1 MQQSER
7 GFLSLFFKII
17 KHGVVL
23 KTVLPVI
30 CAMALSLIVNWLVP
44 AFEDQ
49 VQKIN
54 YEGVNLIILL
64 CVFVMLATT
73 VQKIDFS
80 KVKLPSKKY
89 FLVMHSLTWIV
100 KPLLQFLCASFFFY
114 VVFKNVVGFPKEY
127 TVGMTLMA
135 FAPCTVMVMVW
146 SFLSNGSLV
155 HAYLSTLVNILLI
168 ATVYPILGYFYL
180 GAVFFKVSYFKI
192 LYATAFYF
200 VAPSLLGLL
209 IKKLYKSPN
218 LKLLSSI
225 NIAALSVNVFTLFT
239 LWNSRLRH
247 EFLDLA
253 IVSVPTLV
261 RIIIVVALFF
271 WIVKKFEGRN
281 AAKSAAI
288 IGTSDNI
295 ELAIVV
301 FSVLFGLQSHVF
313 LPVLANILMELPTMI
328 ILVAVFLVMDIR
340 EKEKQE
346 ALTGLQ
352 PDLGTAP
359 AAAGGGAS

>member
-1 MQQSER
+1 MKATKR
-7 GFLSLFFKII
+7 GFFSLFLSIVR
-17 KHGVVL
+17 HGVVL

-30 CAMALSLIVNWLVP
+30 IAIILSLIINTLFP
-44 AFEDQ
+44 GFEAA
-49 VQKIN
+49 VQKVN
-54 YEGVNLIILL
+54 YQGVNLIIVF

-73 VQKIDFS
+73 VQKINFAE
-80 KVKLPSKKY
+80 VKMPSKKY
-89 FLVMHSLTWIV
+89 YLAMHSLTWIV

-114 VVFKNVVGFPKEY
+114 VVFKNVVGFPKDY

-155 HAYLSTLVNILLI
+155 HAYLSTLVNIVLI
-168 ATVYPILGYFYL
+168 ATVYPIIGYFYL
-180 GAVFFKVSYFKI
+180 GAVFFKVSYLKI

-218 LKLLSSI
+218 MKLLTSI
-225 NIAALSVNVFTLFT
+225 NISALSLNVFTLFT
-239 LWNSRLRH
+239 LWNSRLTH

-271 WIVKKFEGRN
+271 WIIKKFEGKN

-328 ILVAVFLVMDIR
+328 LLVAIFLVMDIR
-340 EKEKQE
+340 EKENQFDIE
-346 ALTGLQ
+346 AEASLA
-352 PDLGTAP
+352 TATI
-359 AAAGGGAS
+359 GESAS

>member
-1 MQQSER
+1 MEKAER
-7 GFLSLFFKII
+7 GFLWLLISIL

-23 KTVLPVI
+23 KCVLPVI
-30 CAMALSLIVNWLVP
+30 SAILLSLIINALFP
-44 AFEDQ
+44 GFEAE

-54 YEGVNLIILL
+54 YQGVNLIIVL

-80 KVKLPSKKY
+80 QVQMPSKKY
-89 FLVMHSLTWIV
+89 YLVMHSLTWIM
-100 KPLLQFLCASFFFY
+100 KPLLQFLCANFFFY

-135 FAPCTVMVMVW
+135 LAPCTVMVMVW

-155 HAYLSTLVNILLI
+155 HAYLSTLVNVVLI
-168 ATVYPILGYFYL
+168 AAIYPVLGYFYL
-180 GAVFFKVSYFKI
+180 GAVFFDVSYYKI

-200 VAPSLLGLL
+200 VAPSILGLL
-209 IKKLYKSPN
+209 IKKLYKNPN
-218 LKLLSSI
+218 MNLLTTI
-225 NIAALSVNVFTLFT
+225 NISALSLNVFTLFT
-239 LWNSRLRH
+239 LWNSRLRV
-247 EFLDLA
+247 EFLDLV

-261 RIIIVVALFF
+261 RIVLVVALIF
-271 WIVKKFEGRN
+271 WIVSKFEGRD

-301 FSVLFGLQSHVF
+301 YSVLFGLQSHVF
-313 LPVLANILMELPTMI
+313 LPVLANILMELPAMI
-328 ILVAVFLVMDIR
+328 LLVAIFLVMDIR
-340 EKEKQE
+340 QKEKQDKVE
-346 ALTGLQ
+346 GGVVLT
-352 PDLGTAP
+352 P
-359 AAAGGGAS
+359 AAVKEESV

>member
-1 MQQSER
+1 MEKTEK
-7 GFLSLFFKII
+7 GFFSLLISI
-17 KHGVVL
+17 VKHGVVL
-23 KTVLPVI
+23 KTVLPVLFAI
-30 CAMALSLIVNWLVP
+30 ALSLIINALFP
-44 AFEDQ
+44 GFENQ
-49 VQKIN
+49 IQKIN
-54 YEGVNLIILL
+54 YQGVNLIIVF

-80 KVKLPSKKY
+80 EVKLPSKKY
-89 FLVMHSLTWIV
+89 YFVMHSLTWIV

-135 FAPCTVMVMVW
+135 LAPCTVMVMLW

-155 HAYLSTLVNILLI
+155 HAYLSTLVNVFLI
-168 ATVYPILGYFYL
+168 ATIYPILGYFYL

-200 VAPSLLGLL
+200 VAPSLLGLI

-218 LKLLSSI
+218 MRLLTTI
-225 NIAALSVNVFTLFT
+225 NISALSVNVFTLFT
-239 LWNSRLRH
+239 LWSSRLRH

-261 RIIIVVALFF
+261 RIILVVALIF
-271 WIVKKFEGRN
+271 WIIKKFEGRD
-281 AAKSAAI
+281 AAKSASI

-301 FSVLFGLQSHVF
+301 YSVLFGLQSPVF

-328 ILVAVFLVMDIR
+328 FLVAIFLVMDIR
-340 EKEKQE
+340 KKEKQAE
-346 ALTGLQ
+346 LEVGLS
-352 PDLGTAP
+352 PSMAT
-359 AAAGGGAS
+359 AGGDSS